1 MTIQSS
7 GQISFSD
14 IASVVFASGT
24 AYTELNNS
32 DIRYLLGVTSGQIS
46 ITSAY
51 SKPVAASY
59 SYTSPGAYSLVVP
72 AYQYFNVDI
81 RGGGGGGNGGTGTN
95 TNSCYCGQFCF
106 FPCCGG
112 QSASEPGGAG
122 GESYIRGGGIDVT
135 AYAGTGSAAGGGY
148 GGNVIGGGGGGGG
161 SAGTPWGCTGS
172 GGSAGGGGGRVTNTF
187 TKSSGSVPYYGH
199 TCTVLVGG
207 GGGGGYHNGGTGG
220 AGAVYV
226 STS

>member
-1 MTIQSS
+1 MATPAS
-7 GQISFSD
+7 GQIAFSD
-14 IASVVFASGT
+14 IAWVVYANYN

-32 DIRYLLGVTSGQIS
+32 DIRYLLGVSSGQIS

-51 SKPVAASY
+51 SKPANNSY

-72 AYQYFNVDI
+72 AYQYFSVDV
-81 RGGGGGGNGGTGTN
+81 RGGGAGGNGGNGSN
-95 TNSCYCGQFCF
+95 TNACWCGQLCF

-112 QSASEPGGAG
+112 QSGGNPGGDG
-122 GESYIRGGGIDVT
+122 GPSYIRGGGIDVT
-135 AYAGTGSAAGGGY
+135 AYGGYNGGGY

-161 SAGTPWGCTGS
+161 SAGVPWGCTG
-172 GGSAGGGGGRVTNTF
+172 GYGSAGGGGGRVTNTF

-207 GGGGGYHNGGTGG
+207 GGGGGWHAGGNGGD
-220 AGAVYV
+220 GAVYV

>member
-1 MTIQSS
+1 MALQSS
-7 GQISFSD
+7 GQIAFSD
-14 IASVVFASGT
+14 IAGIVFNNSN

-32 DIRYLLGVTSGQIS
+32 DIRYLLGVSSGEIS

-72 AYQYFNVDI
+72 AYQYFNVDV
-81 RGGGGGGNGGTGTN
+81 RGGGGGGNGGNGSN
-95 TNSCYCGQFCF
+95 TNVCWCGMGCF
-106 FPCCGG
+106 FGCCGG
-112 QSASEPGGAG
+112 QSGGAPGAAG

-135 AYAGTGSAAGGGY
+135 AYAGTGGGVGSGY
-148 GGNVIGGGGGGGG
+148 GGTVINGGGGGGG
-161 SAGTPWGCTGS
+161 SAGTPWGCSGG
-172 GGSAGGGGGRVTNTF
+172 GGSAGGGGGRVTNAF
-187 TKSSGSVPYYGH
+187 TKSSGSAPYYAS
-199 TCTVLVGG
+199 TCNILVGG

-220 AGAVYV
+220 SGAVYV